1 MRGRPQQWSQASGL
15 SGRHLNAHE
24 RFFEMTTE
32 ARAYF
37 QAGEKEHEPAYMEVD
52 QEAMTDLQA

>member
-1 MRGRPQQWSQASGL
+1 MVSSFRTFWATPQ
-15 SGRHLNAHE
+15 R
-24 RFFEMTTE
+24 EMTTE